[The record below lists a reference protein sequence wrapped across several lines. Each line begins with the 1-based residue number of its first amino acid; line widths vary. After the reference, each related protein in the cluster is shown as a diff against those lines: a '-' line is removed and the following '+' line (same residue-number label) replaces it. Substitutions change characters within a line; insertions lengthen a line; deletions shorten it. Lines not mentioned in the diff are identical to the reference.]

1 MQIHSPRPTRA
12 FIPWSAALIA
22 LLSTFPA
29 FAQPDHKHH
38 HHHHAHVHGVAK
50 LEVAVEGGHLS
61 LHLETPLEGVLGF
74 EHAPRNDKER
84 ATASQMRKTLT
95 DAGKLFLPTTAAQ
108 CALKSVQIEAPT
120 LDAKSTK
127 GKDQHADLH
136 SDQHADQ
143 HSDLNADFVFS
154 CAQPNKLTGMD
165 VRLFQAFPKM
175 RRIDAQVVSGKGQ
188 KATRL
193 SSKMRFLSW

>member
-1 MQIHSPRPTRA
+1 MQIHAPRRTHA

-61 LHLETPLEGVLGF
+61 LHLETPLDGVLGF

-84 ATASQMRKTLT
+84 AAASQMRKTLA

-108 CALKSVQIEAPT
+108 CTLKSVQIEAPT

-127 GKDQHADLH
+127 GN
-136 SDQHADQ
+136 DQHADQ

-154 CAQPNKLTGMD
+154 CAQPSKLTGMD